1 MHRCACTVENVHM
14 LYCLRGPL
22 MLKYTS
28 GNIVPGRNALELTET
43 RASLLTSVVLSLIP
57 VFSIFLCLPL

>member
-43 RASLLTSVVLSLIP
+43 RAS
-57 VFSIFLCLPL
+57 